1 MKVVYLM
8 IKCLIELNDLDKAIS
23 IIEKHLEID
32 KEDFQL
38 KLALLKVYRLQAKNI

>member
-8 IKCLIELNDLDKAIS
+8 IKCLIELNDLEKAVI

-32 KEDFQL
+32 KEDF
-38 KLALLKVYRLQAKNI
+38 